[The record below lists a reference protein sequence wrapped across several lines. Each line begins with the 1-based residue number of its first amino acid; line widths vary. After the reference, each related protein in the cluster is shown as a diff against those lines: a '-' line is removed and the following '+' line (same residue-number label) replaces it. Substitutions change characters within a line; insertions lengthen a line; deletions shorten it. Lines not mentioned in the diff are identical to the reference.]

1 MSCRAWLIDPWA
13 FARNSG
19 RRDGAMRLADLPRL
33 ANLAASPGSVL
44 DVVVVGSVAHDEHSY
59 IHIDVSGMVRLTCQR
74 CLETVE
80 HVIRHQA
87 LFQLWPA
94 DVAPPD
100 DELLEDEFDA
110 LPAGKELDLVQL
122 VEDEVLLELPL
133 SPRHSDCKLPRSSV
147 GVAAASPFDALKR
160 LKRPH

>member
-1 MSCRAWLIDPWA
+1 MSCSAWLIDPWA
-13 FARNSG
+13 FARDSG
-19 RRDGAMRLADLPRL
+19 RRNGVMRLVALPRL
-33 ANLAASPGSVL
+33 ANLVASPGSVL
-44 DVVVVGSVAHDEHSY
+44 DVIVMGFVAQDERSY
-59 IHIDVSGMVRLTCQR
+59 IHIDVSGVLRLTCQR
-74 CLETVE
+74 CLEPVE

-94 DVAPPD
+94 DVALPD

-110 LPAGKELDLVQL
+110 LPTGKELDLVQL
-122 VEDEVLLELPL
+122 VEDEVLLQLPL